1 MTTQTHVHTHARRQ
15 AVQILYQ
22 HELTGCSL
30 KKLVEAGFGSVPA
43 FEGTANS
50 RGGSAS
56 GGATKDVAGPG
67 NGAAGSKD
75 AAKGAKV
82 ANTSKGAAK
91 GAKILA
97 LAIPVYPEGI
107 DDNDLMGSP
116 LSDYACSLVMGVAD
130 KLQEIDADI
139 IKTAENWTLERM
151 PIVDRNIIRVAV
163 YEVAYAPDIPT
174 GVAIN
179 EAVEMAKLYGAA
191 DSPKF
196 VNGILGRIAT
206 LYDDAGDGADDAG
219 NDGGNEGAGTEG
231 GAGKSGATEDGA
243 NKDGAESNS
252 NSEGDNIKEQGSE

>member
-43 FEGTANS
+43 FEGTANLN
-50 RGGSAS
+50 
-56 GGATKDVAGPG
+56 K
-67 NGAAGSKD
+67 GAAGSKD

-116 LSDYACSLVMGVAD
+116 LSDYACSLIMGVAD

-206 LYDDAGDGADDAG
+206 LYDGAGDGAGDA
-219 NDGGNEGAGTEG
+219 DNEGAGAED
-231 GAGKSGATEDGA
+231 GADKSGTTEDGA
-243 NKDGAESNS
+243 NKDGADSNS

>member
-43 FEGTANS
+43 FEGTANLN
-50 RGGSAS
+50 
-56 GGATKDVAGPG
+56 K
-67 NGAAGSKD
+67 GAAGSKD

-116 LSDYACSLVMGVAD
+116 LSDYACSLIMGVAD